1 MSVQNTKTTTDAFQF
16 HAEAVADAKT
26 LDKGNATMAKA
37 VTTNITKYAAVG
49 ETIRSLGV
57 TFGDYARAA
66 MFPTRE
72 EWNAYRAEQIENGT
86 KDPRPTAQT
95 SFQRAFWIAKRV
107 HADGVDVSELVE
119 QYKADKN
126 IDNDSVTLNGFASW
140 CNGSEPK
147 APLGALEKFIKA
159 CRHAVP
165 ELGETECLR
174 VLAEA
179 IDELG

>member
-1 MSVQNTKTTTDAFQF
+1 MTIQNTKTTTDAFQF
-16 HAEAVADAKT
+16 HTEAVADAKA

-37 VTTNITKYAAVG
+37 VTANIAKYAQVG

-66 MFPTRE
+66 MFSTRE
-72 EWNAYRAEQIENGT
+72 EWNAYRAEEIENGT

-107 HADGVDVSELVE
+107 HADSVDVSELVE
-119 QYKADKN
+119 TYKAEKN
-126 IDNDSVTLNGFASW
+126 IDNDGVTLNGFASW
-140 CNGSEPK
+140 CNGGK
-147 APLGALEKFIKA
+147 TTAPLGALEKFIKA

-179 IDELG
+179 IDELA

>member
-1 MSVQNTKTTTDAFQF
+1 MSIQKMNSTVDAFEY
-16 HAEAVADAKT
+16 HAEAVVDAKT
-26 LDKGNATMAKA
+26 LDKGDGTMAKA
-37 VTTNITKYAAVG
+37 VKTNIAKYATVG

-57 TFGDYARAA
+57 TYGDYAKAA
-66 MFPTRE
+66 MFSTRE
-72 EWNAYRAEQIENGT
+72 EWNAYRTAEIENGT
-86 KDPRPTAQT
+86 KDPRPKAQT
-95 SFQRAFWIAKRV
+95 SFQRALWIAKRV
-107 HADGVDVSELVE
+107 HADGVDVLELVE
-119 QYKADKN
+119 QYKTDKN
-126 IDNDSVTLNGFASW
+126 IEDKGLTLNGFASW
-140 CNGSEPK
+140 CNGSTPT